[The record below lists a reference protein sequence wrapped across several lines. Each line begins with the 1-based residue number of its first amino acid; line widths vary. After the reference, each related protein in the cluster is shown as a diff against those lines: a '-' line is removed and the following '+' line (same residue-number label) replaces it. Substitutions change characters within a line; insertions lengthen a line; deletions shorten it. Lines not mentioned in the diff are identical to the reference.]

1 MRPVLDEKQI
11 SLIVEEVLRR
21 LREKEP
27 AAAPPDEAPGADIDT
42 PECKSVPLLQNP
54 ADPEALA
61 RMKRATTARIGV
73 GRCGPREN
81 TQTVLTLRA
90 DHAKARDAVF
100 TSVDEKVLESLG
112 LFTVQTCCADKNTY
126 VTRPDLG
133 RKLSE
138 EACQTIL
145 SRCEKRPDVQIFAA
159 DGLSSTAVEASL
171 PKILPVLLDSLQ
183 ALGLKTGTPFFVRFG
198 RVGVEDHV
206 AEVLGAKVVC
216 VLLGE
221 RPGLATAES
230 MVEVSARHVHLTRE
244 AMDIL
249 FGAGSELH
257 QKRALS
263 QPGEFLSDERVKLVT
278 GKGEIAS
285 VAVLGPL
292 RKAVQVELSMT
303 DCRQLGVAA
312 PVNLSGDLTGAG
324 DVMLLGPAGYL
335 MWRAARRRFASA
347 STAWNRPIKRRRRSR

>member
-81 TQTVLTLRA
+81 TQTMLTLRA
-90 DHAKARDAVF
+90 DHARARDAVF
-100 TSVDEKVLESLG
+100 EEVSPQLLERLG
-112 LFTVQTCCADKNTY
+112 LFTVQTRCPDKDAF

-133 RKLSE
+133 RRLSD
-138 EACQTIL
+138 EAAETL
-145 SRCEKRPDVQIFAA
+145 RKRCVMRPDVQIFAA

-230 MVEVSARHVHLTRE
+230 MSAYLVYNAYSGIPESRRTVVSNIHKDGISAVEA
-244 AMDIL
+244 
-249 FGAGSELH
+249 GAYIADVIEKMLE
-257 QKRALS
+257 QKTSGVDL
-263 QPGEFLSDERVKLVT
+263 K
-278 GKGEIAS
+278 KG
-285 VAVLGPL
+285 
-292 RKAVQVELSMT
+292 
-303 DCRQLGVAA
+303 
-312 PVNLSGDLTGAG
+312 
-324 DVMLLGPAGYL
+324 
-335 MWRAARRRFASA
+335 
-347 STAWNRPIKRRRRSR
+347 